1 MEVKMSEEAE
11 KSDAI
16 RVGRGPAYPW
26 ISLEKAVDRINQVRD
41 ANVSRTAVKPL
52 SFFKIWGYKGDSGP
66 ARQTVAALNQY
77 GLIEYVGRGGDKQV
91 QLSPLAH
98 RIIFDKV
105 PNSPERA
112 KALTEAA
119 LKPSI
124 YGRLMTKLGVP
135 LPPDYV
141 IETFLTRDCEYSE
154 EAAKSVIGG
163 YKGTLKFAGL
173 DNPDNVPSANAAEEA
188 ENPPPVVKIGDYVQW
203 TSNGV
208 DQFKTGKKVTSIV
221 DGHAFVH
228 GSQTGIDMNELSV
241 VAAPAPLGMGAL
253 KPTTAASPDGD
264 GNDIS
269 VLLAAKRLQI
279 TADVDAAGLEKLE
292 LMLAKY
298 KEILKLQ

>member
-1 MEVKMSEEAE
+1 MSEEVE

-16 RVGRGPAYPW
+16 RAGRGPAYPW

-41 ANVSRTAVKPL
+41 ANIPRTAVKPL

-77 GLIEYVGRGGDKQV
+77 GLIEYVGRGGEKQV

-112 KALTEAA
+112 KALSEAA
-119 LKPSI
+119 LKPTI

-135 LPPDYV
+135 LPPDFV

-154 EAAKSVIGG
+154 DAAKSVIGG

-173 DNPDNVPSANAAEEA
+173 DNPANMPSTALRALSMLCFNMVSKSSALLGL
-188 ENPPPVVKIGDYVQW
+188 VCGFD
-203 TSNGV
+203 
-208 DQFKTGKKVTSIV
+208 TG
-221 DGHAFVH
+221 
-228 GSQTGIDMNELSV
+228 
-241 VAAPAPLGMGAL
+241 
-253 KPTTAASPDGD
+253 
-264 GNDIS
+264 
-269 VLLAAKRLQI
+269 
-279 TADVDAAGLEKLE
+279 
-292 LMLAKY
+292 
-298 KEILKLQ
+298 